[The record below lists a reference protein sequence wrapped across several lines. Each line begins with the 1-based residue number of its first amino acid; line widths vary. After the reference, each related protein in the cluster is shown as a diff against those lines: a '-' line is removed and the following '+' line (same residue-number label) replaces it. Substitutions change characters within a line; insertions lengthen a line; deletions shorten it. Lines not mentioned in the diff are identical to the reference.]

1 MENLK
6 KEDTLNKKENDIVF
20 TKTLKAGKRIY
31 YLDVKKNKKD
41 EFFLAITE
49 SKKIISGEDCNPIVQ
64 FEKHKIFLY
73 QEDFDKFTSGLNE
86 VMTYIKDNSPEKDS
100 EEKIERPSY
109 YLGKKGLGNH
119 ASNYDKENP
128 YMWRGNQVTTLI
140 ARPEYIGKTVNFRTF
155 KNSYKDKK
163 TKRADKEDW
172 VVFDDTQEPIVD
184 EETWLLAQKLR
195 QNVRK
200 ADPMGEPNVL
210 TGKIYCADCG
220 APMYNHRQRKG
231 RERIYYTAKG
241 EKRTSYSNPADCYEC
256 STYNLAYQKYDRHCT
271 CHHISTKALKSIIL
285 KTIQE
290 TCHYVS
296 LNEREFVYS
305 LQEES
310 AMKDIAVSETVKNRI
325 ERNQKRVHELDML
338 IRIM

>member
-1 MENLK
+1 M
-6 KEDTLNKKENDIVF
+6 
-20 TKTLKAGKRIY
+20 G
-31 YLDVKKNKKD
+31 
-41 EFFLAITE
+41 
-49 SKKIISGEDCNPIVQ
+49 G
-64 FEKHKIFLY
+64 
-73 QEDFDKFTSGLNE
+73 
-86 VMTYIKDNSPEKDS
+86 
-100 EEKIERPSY
+100 
-109 YLGKKGLGNH
+109 
-119 ASNYDKENP
+119 
-128 YMWRGNQVTTLI
+128 
-140 ARPEYIGKTVNFRTF
+140 
-155 KNSYKDKK
+155 
-163 TKRADKEDW
+163 
-172 VVFDDTQEPIVD
+172 FDDTQEPIVD

-241 EKRTSYSNPADCYEC
+241 EKGQVIPIRQIVMNVPHIILLIRSMTDIVIV
-256 STYNLAYQKYDRHCT
+256 T

-310 AMKDIAVSETVKNRI
+310 AMKDIAVSETVKP
-325 ERNQKRVHELDML
+325 H
-338 IRIM
+338 